1 LRMSKLVRFAAD
13 ILYPVVL
20 IFGLYIV
27 AHGHITPG
35 GGFQGGAVIA
45 TGVALVIVAYGYREV
60 TQWIGKGGLMAREVV
75 GLLGFIGTALVA
87 FIFGMP
93 FFYNYLAGQGG
104 LFGVPVTYG
113 PNPGELNTGGTVPLM
128 NFAVGIEVWGG
139 LALVILYLL
148 SGLVPHDDHEKEG
161 S

>member
-1 LRMSKLVRFAAD
+1 MSKLVRFAAD
-13 ILYPVVL
+13 ILYPVVT
-20 IFGLYIV
+20 IFGLYVV

-60 TQWIGKGGLMAREVV
+60 TGWIGKGGLMAREVI
-75 GLLGFIGTALVA
+75 GLMGFLGTALAA
-87 FIFGMP
+87 FFFGMP

-104 LFGVPVTYG
+104 LFGVPVPYG
-113 PNPGELNTGGTVPLM
+113 PNPGELNTGGFVPLM

-148 SGLVPHDDHEKEG
+148 SGLVKDKDKKEEG